1 MTERSSNIL
10 AGACGIVAVLVAN
23 IAFFA
28 IVGATPGMG
37 ASAQD
42 ISDFLARSSTRVY
55 GGGYVEIV
63 AFPLLLVFLG
73 RLRELL
79 RRAEGENGWL
89 ATTAYGAALVAIG
102 FGVVAFTAEATAYY
116 AGQRGLDVKTVGAL
130 LDLDGFAFVIQ
141 GMPFAIFLGATAL
154 LALRANA
161 LPHWLGWT
169 AAAIAVLFPATLWSP
184 TDLAQ
189 LPHPLFY
196 LWVVATSVALIRHHE
211 PAYADSGRTAEAHA

>member
-1 MTERSSNIL
+1 MNDRTSNIA

-28 IVGATPGMG
+28 IIGATPGMG
-37 ASAQD
+37 ASTQD
-42 ISDFLARSSTRVY
+42 ISDFLARSSTRIY
-55 GGGYVEIV
+55 GGGYLEIV
-63 AFPLLLVFLG
+63 AFPLILVFLG

-89 ATTAYGAALVAIG
+89 ATTAYGAALIAIG
-102 FGVVAFTAEATAYY
+102 LGAVAFTTEATAYY
-116 AGQRGLDVKTVGAL
+116 AGQRGLDIKTVGAL

-141 GMPFAIFLGATAL
+141 GMPLAIFLGATAL
-154 LALRANA
+154 LALRADA
-161 LPHWLGWT
+161 LPRWLGWS
-169 AAAIAVLFPATLWSP
+169 AAGIAILFPATLWSP

-196 LWVVATSVALIRHHE
+196 LWVVATSVVLFAR
-211 PAYADSGRTAEAHA
+211 RAEASLTEAKAVASV